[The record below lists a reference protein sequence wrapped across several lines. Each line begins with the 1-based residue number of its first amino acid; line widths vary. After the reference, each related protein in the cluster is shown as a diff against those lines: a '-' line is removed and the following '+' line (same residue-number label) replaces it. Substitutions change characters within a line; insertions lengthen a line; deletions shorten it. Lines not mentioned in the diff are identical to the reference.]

1 MNAQPSCYPH
11 PCHPWPACSTSLHG
25 GSFPDI
31 AAADP
36 VTAAAPA
43 NESPLHKATV
53 LKNSAKTPEEKAAAQ
68 AAIDATL
75 TAYDAAA
82 GFNLEPNL
90 HYYTSDDSFDESSKE
105 ASQYVQARGALEKAI
120 LSKIEGRVD
129 SAASAQDSARGA
141 RARLSQRVQGASS
154 GLSKAQELAGK
165 ASAARGSV
173 VG

>member
-1 MNAQPSCYPH
+1 M
-11 PCHPWPACSTSLHG
+11 
-25 GSFPDI
+25 
-31 AAADP
+31 
-36 VTAAAPA
+36 TAAAPA

-90 HYYTSDDSFDESSKE
+90 HYYTSDDSFDASKE
-105 ASQYVQARGALEKAI
+105 AAQYVQARGALEKVI

-141 RARLSQRVQGASS
+141 RARLSQRVQGATQ
-154 GLSKAQELAGK
+154 AQELAGK

-173 VG
+173 TG